1 MTSQICQIF
10 FKLFYVR
17 FLQFLPNLSNFFQ
30 LLRSPFRRSFAGR
43 RFPQKTNAILR
54 ARADHQQLVDA
65 NNNRRMENKLHTAIA
80 ALELGM
86 TTQGVLKHI
95 AAGNLRTER
104 FGHVHVI
111 DRAEFEEFKA
121 RYHRGEFDGRAT
133 R

>member
-1 MTSQICQIF
+1 M
-10 FKLFYVR
+10 
-17 FLQFLPNLSNFFQ
+17 
-30 LLRSPFRRSFAGR
+30 

-54 ARADHQQLVDA
+54 ARADRQQLVDA
-65 NNNRRMENKLHTAIA
+65 NNNWRMENKLHTAIA

-111 DRAEFEEFKA
+111 DRAEFEEFKT